1 MISIAYIGNLINILT
16 LLSEILIVTTGGKLL
31 ADAHVEHPY
40 RIVKLLQKDSLD
52 LIDADREQIK
62 RAISADHADKLQRVC
77 LAIDQATKR
86 PGDLTFRYGGDEIA
100 VVLPNTDSS
109 SAYVITEAMRKAVLE
124 LNIPHE
130 GSQLDTISTVTI
142 SVGVVT
148 IIPERDTKAS
158 DLLQLA
164 DDALYQAKGD
174 GRNRVVASAV
184 DELIER

>member
-1 MISIAYIGNLINILT
+1 
-16 LLSEILIVTTGGKLL
+16 
-31 ADAHVEHPY
+31 
-40 RIVKLLQKDSLD
+40 
-52 LIDADREQIK
+52 
-62 RAISADHADKLQRVC
+62 
-77 LAIDQATKR
+77 
-86 PGDLTFRYGGDEIA
+86 

>member
-1 MISIAYIGNLINILT
+1 M
-16 LLSEILIVTTGGKLL
+16 
-31 ADAHVEHPY
+31 
-40 RIVKLLQKDSLD
+40 
-52 LIDADREQIK
+52 
-62 RAISADHADKLQRVC
+62 
-77 LAIDQATKR
+77 
-86 PGDLTFRYGGDEIA
+86 
-100 VVLPNTDSS
+100 VLPNTDSS
-109 SAYVITEAMRKAVLE
+109 SAYVITEAMRNAVLE